1 MGKITN
7 MQQKQ
12 NKENGV
18 NLSYARGQVKPRLRV
33 KGIKD
38 IGTLLGPNG
47 GKYRLSKDQRNFQ
60 LGGRLTIAAIASALA
75 IAGGVS
81 YANHQP
87 KQDHVVEAS
96 SQENMLTK
104 EDVLSQAEEKLVSF
118 VCPDATIL
126 GNVDVEYLHDSE
138 LQADMILIYQ
148 RLNNPNAEPIKRFSY
163 TRYNLLEDFSLHAR
177 ENAPE
182 VVRVLN
188 DMISVNMKEN
198 PSQHDLYR
206 LMEEVSNWDLSKFE
220 LEGNHI
226 VESSQRDL
234 GEER

>member
-12 NKENGV
+12 NDRNKV
-18 NLSYARGQVKPRLRV
+18 NLSYVRKQIKPPMKK
-33 KGIKD
+33 KGIK
-38 IGTLLGPNG
+38 GLMTLIGPNAR
-47 GKYRLSKDQRNFQ
+47 KYRLSTDQRNFQ

-126 GNVDVEYLHDSE
+126 GSVDVKYLHDSE
-138 LQADMILIYQ
+138 LQADMIIIYQ

-163 TRYNLLEDFSLHAR
+163 TRYNLLEDMSLHAR

-182 VVRVLN
+182 VVRLLN
-188 DMISVNMKEN
+188 DMINANSKEN
-198 PSQHDLYR
+198 PSQEDLER
-206 LMEEVSNWDLSKFE
+206 LMEELSNWDLSKFE
-220 LEGNHI
+220 LEGNNI
-226 VESSQRDL
+226 VESSQRDF